1 MSESFLSRWSRRKR
15 AASIPPPERRPSAA
29 VLSNKNADAERRLC
43 EASGGEG
50 GDPGFDPGEPGG
62 GNSSRAELA
71 KAPPT
76 PDPSPPR
83 ASRAGGGE
91 PHGPAPQEAE
101 FDPATLPPIESID
114 AGTDVSAFLRPGVPA
129 DLAQAALRRAWVAD
143 PAIRDF
149 VGLAENAWDFTAPG
163 GVPGF
168 EPLRAIDD
176 VQRLAAQVAGVLP
189 TPAAETAAV
198 EGGEATQPSAQPEP
212 APPPQD
218 AAAPSESTD
227 VAAQKAAPAAEHTQ
241 PRARHGGA
249 LAE

>member
-15 AASIPPPERRPSAA
+15 EASIPPHAS
-29 VLSNKNADAERRLC
+29 DASE
-43 EASGGEG
+43 GEG
-50 GDPGFDPGEPGG
+50 GDARDQRAAPGG
-62 GNSSRAELA
+62 EETSHTELA

-91 PHGPAPQEAE
+91 PRGSAPQQLE
-101 FDPATLPPIESID
+101 FDPATLPPLESIN

-149 VGLAENAWDFTAPG
+149 VGLAENAWDFNKPG

-189 TPAAETAAV
+189 TAVAEPAAAED
-198 EGGEATQPSAQPEP
+198 GEPTQTSAQPEP
-212 APPPQD
+212 SPPAQDTAGRSDGAD
-218 AAAPSESTD
+218 AASQQKTST
-227 VAAQKAAPAAEHTQ
+227 AEHSL

>member
-15 AASIPPPERRPSAA
+15 ESTAPDLRGESLPSGEDPRVDARSAA
-29 VLSNKNADAERRLC
+29 
-43 EASGGEG
+43 GEG
-50 GDPGFDPGEPGG
+50 GPTQ
-62 GNSSRAELA
+62 AELV

-91 PHGPAPQEAE
+91 PHGPAPRAAE
-101 FDPATLPPIESID
+101 FDPASLPAIESID

-129 DLAQAALRRAWVAD
+129 DLTQAALRRAWVAD

-149 VGLAENAWDFTAPG
+149 VGLAENAWDFNKPG

-168 EPLRAIDD
+168 GPLRAIDD

-189 TPAAETAAV
+189 AAAPETAAAD
-198 EGGEATQPSAQPEP
+198 EAEAPQASAQPELV
-212 APPPQD
+212 PPPQD
-218 AAAPSESTD
+218 VAAPSEGAD
-227 VAAQKAAPAAEHTQ
+227 AAAQKAASAVEHTQ

>member
-15 AASIPPPERRPSAA
+15 DASIPPHAS
-29 VLSNKNADAERRLC
+29 

-50 GDPGFDPGEPGG
+50 GDARDQRAAPGG
-62 GNSSRAELA
+62 ETSHAELT

-76 PDPSPPR
+76 PDPSPPFAAR
-83 ASRAGGGE
+83 TGGRE

-149 VGLAENAWDFTAPG
+149 VGFAENAWDFNKPG

-176 VQRLAAQVAGVLP
+176 VQRLLTQVAGALP
-189 TPAAETAAV
+189 TAAPENATA
-198 EGGEATQPSAQPEP
+198 EEAEPTQSAPQPEP
-212 APPPQD
+212 APLAQNVPAPAEPAD
-218 AAAPSESTD
+218 AATQSEEAS
-227 VAAQKAAPAAEHTQ
+227 AAERL
-241 PRARHGGA
+241 PLRPRHGGA

>member
-15 AASIPPPERRPSAA
+15 DASIPPPERRPPAA
-29 VLSNKNADAERRLC
+29 VFDAKDADAERRLC

-50 GDPGFDPGEPGG
+50 GDARDKRAAPGG
-62 GNSSRAELA
+62 EDTSRTELT

-91 PHGPAPQEAE
+91 PCGPGSQTVP
-101 FDPATLPPIESID
+101 FDPATLPPIESIN

-149 VGLAENAWDFTAPG
+149 VGLAENAWDFNKPG

-176 VQRLAAQVAGVLP
+176 VQRLAAQVIGGLTTAAP
-189 TPAAETAAV
+189 EPAAAEQSEETQ
-198 EGGEATQPSAQPEP
+198 TSAQPAP

-218 AAAPSESTD
+218 TVPTPEPTD
-227 VAAQKAAPAAEHTQ
+227 VAAQRQTSTAEHSP
-241 PRARHGGA
+241 PRPRHGGA

>member
-15 AASIPPPERRPSAA
+15 EASIPPHAS
-29 VLSNKNADAERRLC
+29 

-50 GDPGFDPGEPGG
+50 GEARDQRAAPGG
-62 GNSSRAELA
+62 GDASQAELV
-71 KAPPT
+71 KPPPT

-91 PHGPAPQEAE
+91 PHDAAPQEAE
-101 FDPATLPPIESID
+101 VDPASLPPIDSID

-149 VGLAENAWDFTAPG
+149 VGLAENAWDFNKPG

-189 TPAAETAAV
+189 TAAAETAAAE
-198 EGGEATQPSAQPEP
+198 EGEPTQTSAQPESSSP
-212 APPPQD
+212 AQD
-218 AAAPSESTD
+218 AAVPSDEGDAASQQKTST
-227 VAAQKAAPAAEHTQ
+227 AEHSP